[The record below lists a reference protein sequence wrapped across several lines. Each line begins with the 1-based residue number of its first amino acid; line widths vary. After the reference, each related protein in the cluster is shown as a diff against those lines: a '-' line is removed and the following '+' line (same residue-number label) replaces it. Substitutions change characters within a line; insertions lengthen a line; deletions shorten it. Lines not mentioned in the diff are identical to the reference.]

1 MYEKYIKRAIDII
14 ISLGAIIVLSPILL
28 VMIIIGAVIMRGNP
42 FFVQLRPGKDEKI
55 FKMIKFRSMTLE
67 TDKNGNLLSDE
78 DRITKYGKFIRAAS
92 LDELTEFFNILK
104 GDMSFVG
111 PRPQLVRDM
120 VFMTNEQRKR
130 HTVKPGLTGLA
141 QSMGRNGLS
150 WENKL
155 KYDLEYIQNVTFLND
170 VKIVFRT
177 IAIVFKQ
184 EGITEDGMVTA
195 ADLGDYLL
203 DIGKVDKLEYE
214 ENNKLAEELISQ
226 RI

>member
-1 MYEKYIKRAIDII
+1 MYEKYIKRAIDIV

-78 DRITKYGKFIRAAS
+78 ERITKYGKFIRATS
-92 LDELTEFFNILK
+92 LDELPEFFNILK

-120 VFMTNEQRKR
+120 VFMTKEQRKR
-130 HTVKPGLTGLA
+130 HTVKPGLTGFA

-155 KYDLEYIQNVTFLND
+155 KYDLDYIQNVTFLND
-170 VKIVFRT
+170 IKIIFRT

>member
-1 MYEKYIKRAIDII
+1 MYIKYVKRIFDFLISLCAII
-14 ISLGAIIVLSPILL
+14 ILSPLFVAMIIVGT
-28 VMIIIGAVIMRGNP
+28 IIMGGNP
-42 FFVQLRPGKDEKI
+42 FFTQYRPGKDEKI
-55 FKMIKFRSMTLE
+55 FKMIKFRSMTRE
-67 TDKNGNLLSDE
+67 IDKSGRFLPDE
-78 DRITKYGKFIRAAS
+78 ERMTPYGKFIRATS
-92 LDELTEFFNILK
+92 LDELPEFFNILK

-120 VFMTNEQRKR
+120 LFMTEEQRKR

-155 KYDLEYIQNVTFLND
+155 TYDLEYINNVTFLND
-170 VKIVFRT
+170 VKIILRT
-177 IAIVFKQ
+177 IGIVFKQ

-203 DIGKVDKLEYE
+203 DIGKVDKLVYE
-214 ENNKLAEELISQ
+214 ENNKLAEELISKA
-226 RI
+226 